1 MSAGSRIAVGYCA
14 MALSLVLLASC
25 SAIYRTHGHAPS
37 DFELEDVIVGIDTQE
52 SLEGT
57 IGRPGST
64 GVLQDSDWYYV
75 QSRWRHY
82 GWKAPEETER
92 EVVAIR
98 FDEEGVVENVERFG
112 LQDGRA
118 VVLSR
123 RVTDSNIRGIGFLRQ
138 LLGNIGNISAEQVF
152 GE

>member
-1 MSAGSRIAVGYCA
+1 
-14 MALSLVLLASC
+14 MALCLAFFASC
-25 SAIYRTHGHAPS
+25 SAIHRTHGYVPGKS
-37 DFELEDVIVGIDTQE
+37 ELEDVIVGIDTQDTV
-52 SLEGT
+52 EGM

-82 GWKAPEETER
+82 GWKEPAETTR

-98 FDEEGVVENVERFG
+98 FDEDGVVENVERFG

-138 LLGNIGNISAEQVF
+138 LLGNVGNISAEQVF